1 MTDRKRQPQQPA
13 ISSALLALAVVA
25 ATFVVYWPAL
35 RGDFIWDDDVMLR
48 NNPYVKSPGGLYYI
62 WCSTRLPDF
71 FPLTS
76 TSFWLEWRLWGL
88 RPAGYHVTNV
98 LLHAASAVLIWR
110 VLRRLAVPAAWLAAL
125 VFALHPVNVESVA
138 WITERKNTL
147 SMFFYLLSLLLY
159 LRFDSLAA
167 PPNLPRSTLHAPR
180 SCYLLSLAA
189 FLLALLSKT
198 SVVMLPFVL
207 LGCAWWRR
215 GRIGLRDVFR
225 SVPFFG
231 LSLALGLVTIW
242 FQYHRAIGGDVVY
255 AATFWARLAGAG
267 RAVWFY
273 LGKALFPWPL
283 SFVYPRWEIDARSG
297 LAYVPVVS
305 LLLATAVFWRY
316 RGGWGRAA
324 LFGLGYFVLMLAPVL
339 GFLNIYFQR
348 YSLVADHWQYYAI
361 IGVIA
366 LAVGAASKASR
377 EGFASAGLR
386 VAAGV
391 VVVVLGASSWR
402 QAGLYANPAT
412 VWRDTVAKN
421 PGCWMAYNNLGL
433 AMPDTA
439 AGREQAIAY
448 YRESLRLQPA
458 QDEAHLNL
466 GSALMRLRR
475 LDEAKAEFEAAA
487 KFCPTNSMT
496 HYNLG
501 LLFEE
506 QGKSGEAMSQY
517 RRAIE
522 LWPEYAEAHN
532 NLGAALQLQGNQAAA
547 EAEFTQSVRLQ
558 PDLARARS
566 NLGLALLAR
575 GQADAAIAQF
585 LEALRLQPDYP
596 EAYNNL
602 AKALAERGKL
612 ADALA
617 ALKEAVRLKPDY
629 ADAQYNLGNT
639 LLLLGQLPE
648 AIPPYLAALQA
659 RPDFAQVH
667 EALGLVSSVLGKTN
681 EALDHFSAA
690 LRLNPDSPVTHYG
703 MGDLRLKQG
712 NAGDAALH
720 FRAALKSRP
729 DYPEARY
736 QLATILAGQ
745 GQTPEALDH
754 LREAVRLKPDWLEA
768 LNNLAWLLA
777 TQPEA
782 RLRNGPEAVR
792 LAAHA
797 VELTRTNN
805 PGTLDTLAAAYAEAG
820 RYPAAAEA
828 AQKAA
833 NLAQAAGQKELASVI
848 RLRWQSYQAGK
859 PFRE

>member
-13 ISSALLALAVVA
+13 ISPALLALAVVA
-25 ATFVVYWPAL
+25 ATFAAYWPAL
-35 RGDFIWDDDVMLR
+35 GGDFIWDDDVMVK
-48 NNPYVKSPGGLYYI
+48 NNPCVQSPGGLYYI
-62 WCSTRLPDF
+62 WCTTRLPDF

-76 TSFWLEWRLWGL
+76 TTFWLEWRLWGM
-88 RPAGYHVTNV
+88 RPSGYHVTNV
-98 LLHAASAVLIWR
+98 LLHAASAVMLWR

-167 PPNLPRSTLHAPR
+167 LPRPPRSTLHAPR
-180 SCYLLSLAA
+180 SFYLLSLAA

-198 SVVMLPFVL
+198 SVVMMPFVL
-207 LGCAWWRR
+207 LGCAGWIR
-215 GRIGLRDVFR
+215 GRITPRDLLR

-231 LSLALGLVTIW
+231 LSLVLGLVTIW

-255 AATFWARLAGAG
+255 AATFWTRLAGAG

-283 SFVYPRWEIDARSG
+283 SFVYPRWEIDPRSA
-297 LAYVPVVS
+297 LAYVPAAA
-305 LLLATAVFWRY
+305 LLLAAAVFWRY
-316 RGGWGRAA
+316 RRGWGRAA

-348 YSLVADHWQYYAI
+348 YSLVADHWQYYAM

-377 EGFASAGLR
+377 RGFAAPGLR

-391 VVVVLGASSWR
+391 VVVILGVSSWR
-402 QAGLYANPAT
+402 QASLYASPVT

-433 AMPDTA
+433 AMPDTD
-439 AGREQAIAY
+439 AGRDQSIAY

-466 GSALMRLRR
+466 GSTLMRLRR
-475 LDEAKAEFEAAA
+475 LDEAMAEFEAAE
-487 KFCPTNSMT
+487 KFSPTNSVT

-506 QGKSGEAMSQY
+506 QGKPAEAVARY

-522 LWPEYAEAHN
+522 LWPDYAEAHN
-532 NLGAALQLQGNQAAA
+532 NLGAALQIQGNPAAA
-547 EAEFTQSVRLQ
+547 EAEFTRAVQLQ
-558 PDLARARS
+558 PGLARARS

-575 GQADAAIAQF
+575 GEADAAIAQF
-585 LEALRLQPDYP
+585 IEALRLQPDYP

-639 LLLLGQLPE
+639 FLLLGKLPD
-648 AIPPYLAALQA
+648 AIPPYIAALKA
-659 RPDFAQVH
+659 RPDF
-667 EALGLVSSVLGKTN
+667 
-681 EALDHFSAA
+681 
-690 LRLNPDSPVTHYG
+690 
-703 MGDLRLKQG
+703 
-712 NAGDAALH
+712 
-720 FRAALKSRP
+720 
-729 DYPEARY
+729 PEARY
-736 QLATILAGQ
+736 QLATILGAQ
-745 GQTPEALDH
+745 GQVAEAVVH

-777 TQPEA
+777 TQPDA
-782 RLRNGPEAVR
+782 RLRNGPEAVC
-792 LAAHA
+792 LASHA
-797 VELTRTNN
+797 VQLTRTNN

-820 RYPAAAEA
+820 HYPAAAEA
-828 AQKAA
+828 AQKAM
-833 NLAQAAGQKELASVI
+833 NLAEAAGQKELAAVI
-848 RLRWQSYQAGK
+848 RVRWQSYQAGK